1 MKNPFKVNNK
11 GTIVEFE
18 HVNATW
24 VIRVIHVSDSELA
37 TASTDIV
44 LDSLLL
50 SLNSFSML

>member
-11 GTIVEFE
+11 DTIVEFE

-24 VIRVIHVSDSELA
+24 VIHVSDSELA
-37 TASTDIV
+37 TASTDFV

-50 SLNSFSML
+50 SLNSFSIL